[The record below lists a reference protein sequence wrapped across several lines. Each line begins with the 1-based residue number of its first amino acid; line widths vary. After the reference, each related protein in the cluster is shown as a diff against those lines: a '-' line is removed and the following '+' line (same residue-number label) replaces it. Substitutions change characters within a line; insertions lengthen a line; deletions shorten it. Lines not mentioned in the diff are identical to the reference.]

1 MRALI
6 LIFILL
12 STRVV
17 IFAQNPIDPVGSRPL
32 NSIYINLLGDASLIS
47 FNYERKFLI
56 SQTFLISSKL
66 GLGYNEEF
74 SLNICIWGPCPPPP
88 APKKYLTIPHH
99 ITGILGKGLHFFE
112 FGLGGTII
120 SGVTTQPYLF
130 YPIVGY
136 RILPLMS
143 NKINFRVFGQ
153 IPFSGLETDDILF
166 IPFGLSLGVSF

>member
-1 MRALI
+1 MRTLI
-6 LIFILL
+6 LTFILL

-17 IFAQNPIDPVGSRPL
+17 IFAQNPIEPVGSRPL

-74 SLNICIWGPCPPPP
+74 KLCIFGSCSP
-88 APKKYLTIPHH
+88 PKKYLTIPHH

-120 SGVTTQPYLF
+120 SGITTQPYIF